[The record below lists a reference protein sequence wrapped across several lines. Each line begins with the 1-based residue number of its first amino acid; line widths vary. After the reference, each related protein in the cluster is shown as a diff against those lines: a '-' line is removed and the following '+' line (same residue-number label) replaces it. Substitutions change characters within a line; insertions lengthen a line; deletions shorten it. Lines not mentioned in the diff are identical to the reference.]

1 MVKLVVKLLL
11 LVRLATEV
19 PTVPASARAPVT
31 LRALAVPPP
40 PTAATTI
47 LRSRRNRQPRRRMFH
62 IFFAPEPRW
71 CPSFNLI
78 VTRALR

>member
-1 MVKLVVKLLL
+1 MVKLLL

-31 LRALAVPPP
+31 LRALAAPPP

-47 LRSRRNRQPRRRMFH
+47 LRARRNRQPRRKFH

-71 CPSFNLI
+71 CPSFNLT
-78 VTRALR
+78 VTRPLR